1 MIITLNEMPTL
12 TTKFFSTSSDPF
24 KFLRTFKQKSSSS
37 LLISLPHLHHNH
49 PVMPPL
55 LLPPTRPESSAS
67 LWENHATLG
76 CKSSD
81 PPVNLD
87 FSVSFF
93 WGGVFSWR
101 TRTIHIDESKRNLFV
116 LKSKLRNLA
125 CRTVVT
131 LEKPSLA
138 SEICVLIL
146 FPAAA
151 H

>member
-1 MIITLNEMPTL
+1 
-12 TTKFFSTSSDPF
+12 
-24 KFLRTFKQKSSSS
+24 
-37 LLISLPHLHHNH
+37 
-49 PVMPPL
+49 MPPL

-81 PPVNLD
+81 PPVNLEVQ
-87 FSVSFF
+87 SRFF
-93 WGGVFSWR
+93 EVGFLVDVHF
-101 TRTIHIDESKRNLFV
+101 IHIDESKRNLFV

-138 SEICVLIL
+138 SEICVLITVF